1 MQAKEAKKRGR
12 GQGQRPPIWTVKQ
25 IEALKPEAKEYP
37 VKHRDETGL
46 WLIVTP
52 TGTKTWQLFYSF
64 GGKQR
69 KLVIGPV
76 GLAEARAKAAAAR
89 VSIAEGLDP
98 AAGKRL
104 LRAAARQTGKGATK
118 PTRAATSA
126 VEASVAPAD
135 GVRDRIEDVAVAYLE
150 YAKLNKRSWRG
161 SEYNLSRAIAEW
173 KGRRLSDI
181 SAEEAQGFLD
191 GIAQT
196 APVQANRI
204 HAELHIMAKWAVSP
218 RVKLIAANPFLGV
231 ERPLKKEASRER
243 VLSDRELNLVWRAAE
258 NLSFPWRQIVKLL
271 VLTGQR
277 RTEVTA
283 LSWHELDLDEAV
295 WHLPAARAKNGKAHD
310 VPLSPSAVALLRSVP
325 RFARRPGEPDFVFSA
340 SGKAPTAYSEAK
352 LKLDNA
358 IALLNGGKAIQDFRF
373 HDFRRTMATGMARLE
388 IDLHIVERCLNH
400 TGGTFRG
407 VVGVYQRFKFEKQ
420 MRHALELWAD
430 HVTKLVSEDNET
442 APSELTDA

>member
-12 GQGQRPPIWTVKQ
+12 GQGQRPAIWTVKQ

-52 TGTKTWQLFYSF
+52 TGTKTWQLFYMF

-118 PTRAATSA
+118 TTRAATSA
-126 VEASVAPAD
+126 LEASVSPTD
-135 GVRDRIEDVAVAYLE
+135 GVRDRIEDVAAAYIE

-161 SEYNLSRAIAEW
+161 SEYNLGRAVAEW
-173 KGRRLSDI
+173 KGRRLSEI
-181 SAEEAQGFLD
+181 SADEAQALLD
-191 GIAQT
+191 RIAQT
-196 APVQANRI
+196 APIQANRI
-204 HAELHIMAKWAVSP
+204 DSELKIMAKWAVSP
-218 RVKLIAANPFLGV
+218 RVRLLAVNPFLGV
-231 ERPLKKEASRER
+231 ERPLKKEKSRER
-243 VLSDRELNLVWRAAE
+243 VLSDRELSLVWRAAE
-258 NLSFPWRQIVKLL
+258 NLNFPWQEIVKLL
-271 VLTGQR
+271 ILTGQR

-283 LSWHELDLDEAV
+283 LRWEELDLDEAV
-295 WHLPAARAKNGKAHD
+295 WHLPATRAKNGKSHD
-310 VPLSPSAVALLRSVP
+310 IPLSPAAIALLRSVP
-325 RFARRPGEPDFVFSA
+325 RFARKPAEPDFVFST
-340 SGKAPTAYSEAK
+340 SGKPPTAYSEAK

-358 IALLNGGKAIQDFRF
+358 IMRLNGNPIQDFRF

-430 HVTKLVSEDNET
+430 HVLKLVSQANE
-442 APSELTDA
+442 APIATELEAI